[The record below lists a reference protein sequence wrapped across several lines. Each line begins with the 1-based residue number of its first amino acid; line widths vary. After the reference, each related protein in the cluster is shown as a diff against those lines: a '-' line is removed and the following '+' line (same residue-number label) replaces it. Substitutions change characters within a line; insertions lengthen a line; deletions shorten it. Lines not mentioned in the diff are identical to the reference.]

1 MGGGSTGDK
10 VSDKLQRILPW
21 LVAVAFFMEALDTTV
36 LNTAMPTMAQVLG
49 VAPLSMKAVLS
60 SYTLAVAVFIP
71 LSSWVADRFG
81 TRRVFFS
88 AIAVFTL
95 GSVLCGLTSEIHTL
109 VFFRIL
115 QGCGGAMM
123 VPVGRL
129 TLVRAVDK
137 TRLVQAMSLVAI
149 PTLVGP
155 MLGPVI
161 GGFFV
166 SYLSWRAIF
175 FVNLPIGLAGVYFV
189 HRYLPDFRTA
199 RVPPLDIV
207 GLILFGSGIALFS
220 YVLEVFGETG
230 LSPREIGGLMGLS
243 LVLLAGYGL
252 HARTLAKP
260 LLDLT
265 LFRIRTFRSST
276 AGNLVTRLG
285 AGGLPFLLPLL
296 YQVGMGFSPVKAG
309 LLMIPQSLAAFAFKM
324 TMPPIL
330 RKFGYR
336 TTLLANTAAIAGSI
350 ALYAWVGPG
359 TALWEIVLLSSCFGY
374 CSSLQFT
381 SMNTLVYA
389 DVAESRVGMASTIL
403 SSVQQLAI
411 SFGVAGASLL
421 AAVFIPDRFHA
432 SAPELMHGLHWAFI
446 LLGGLTLL
454 SGLIFWELKPEDG
467 DAMSQHSA
475 ALGMAP
481 LRHL

>member
-1 MGGGSTGDK
+1 VKAGPTHRISER
-10 VSDKLQRILPW
+10 LQALLPW

-49 VAPLSMKAVLS
+49 VAPLSMKSVLS

-71 LSSWVADRFG
+71 LSSWMADRFG

-95 GSVLCGLTSEIHTL
+95 GSVLCGLSSEIHTL

-129 TLVRAVDK
+129 TLVRAVDRA
-137 TRLVQAMSLVAI
+137 RLVNAMSLVAI
-149 PTLVGP
+149 PTLIGP

-166 SYLSWRAIF
+166 TYLSWRAIF
-175 FVNLPIGLAGVYFV
+175 FVNLPIGLIGIYCV
-189 HRYLPDFRTA
+189 HRWLPDFRSA
-199 RVPPLDIV
+199 KVAPLDKV

-220 YVLEVFGETG
+220 YVIEVFGETG
-230 LSPREIGGLMGLS
+230 LSLREVGGLTGLS
-243 LVLLAGYGL
+243 LLLLAGYGL

-260 LLDLT
+260 LLDLG
-265 LFRIRTFRSST
+265 LFRVRTFRAST

-285 AGGLPFLLPLL
+285 AGGLPFLLPLM
-296 YQVGMGFSPVKAG
+296 YQVGLGFSPVKAG
-309 LLMIPQSLAAFAFKM
+309 LLMVPQSLAAFAFKM

-330 RKFGYR
+330 RRFGYR
-336 TTLLANTAAIAGSI
+336 RVLLFNTAAIGGSI
-350 ALYAWVGPG
+350 VLFGLVGPG
-359 TALWEIVLLSSCFGY
+359 TGILTLVLLSSFFGY

-389 DVAESRVGMASTIL
+389 DVSAPRVGMASTIL
-403 SSVQQLAI
+403 SSVQQLSI

-421 AAVFIPDRFHA
+421 AAVFIPDRFH
-432 SAPELMHGLHWAFI
+432 SSVPELMRGLHWAFF

-454 SGLIFWELKPEDG
+454 SGLIFWELKAEDG
-467 DAMSQHSA
+467 DAIS
-475 ALGMAP
+475 
-481 LRHL
+481 RHTPELAMGH